1 VLLVFNRFLIQKSA
15 FIGVWFEVPILH
27 LQSNSETASK
37 KHKTPQFILEKRG
50 ALLDSIAM
58 GIAPDI

>member
-1 VLLVFNRFLIQKSA
+1 M
-15 FIGVWFEVPILH
+15 PIWYLK
-27 LQSNSETASK
+27 SNSETASK

-58 GIAPDI
+58 GIAPDIYKVLDGCHLQQNNA

>member
-1 VLLVFNRFLIQKSA
+1 MSVRLAGHARGPEGHKIISFPS
-15 FIGVWFEVPILH
+15 ILWGY
-27 LQSNSETASK
+27 SN